1 MSQRTNKTT
10 NLEQGIK
17 FGTGVI
23 VSFVCIGFGTYFLQ
37 SSLIILQNY
46 GLYAHWA
53 SILIVLPALSGL
65 IQHVLQSPARLPLS
79 FLGALLSTSML
90 YPFYS
95 EKFWA
100 TPPSVT
106 DTVVFFFAVTGIG
119 FSFSIN
125 PLDRHIHSKRRTRSK
140 KSAMHKDQENERNEI
155 ESQMSSDSILNSSII
170 KSFELLLTILSFVIA
185 IWGTFFLGSASSQ

>member
-10 NLEQGIK
+10 PLEHGIK
-17 FGTGVI
+17 FGTGV
-23 VSFVCIGFGTYFLQ
+23 FVFFICIGFGTYFLQ

-65 IQHVLQSPARLPLS
+65 IQHVIQSPARLPLS
-79 FLGALLSTSML
+79 FLGAILSASML

-100 TPPSVT
+100 TAPSFT
-106 DTVVFFFAVTGIG
+106 DTVVFVFATTG
-119 FSFSIN
+119 FPF
-125 PLDRHIHSKRRTRSK
+125 
-140 KSAMHKDQENERNEI
+140 
-155 ESQMSSDSILNSSII
+155 
-170 KSFELLLTILSFVIA
+170 
-185 IWGTFFLGSASSQ
+185 